1 MRTPIISIVFF
12 MLAALAGAAGQYLY
26 KAGAEATDST
36 IASYLLNFRLWAG
49 VISYI
54 AVMALFIAAFKKG
67 GSPAVLYPIYASTFI
82 WAAIIGWFLYN
93 VPIKPVNMLGM
104 VCLVIGMCLMG
115 L

>member
-54 AVMALFIAAFKKG
+54 AVMALFIAAFQERRFACCPVSYLRFDIYLG
-67 GSPAVLYPIYASTFI
+67 GYY
-82 WAAIIGWFLYN
+82 W
-93 VPIKPVNMLGM
+93 
-104 VCLVIGMCLMG
+104 LVSV
-115 L
+115 